1 VGREGLE
8 YPATYTTA
16 EIAEGRREPSNC
28 RDARGPQAR
37 VDGARTPRTRAAHDA
52 QAVLVRGVRA
62 PSGWLRQPRVAW
74 PLRWLCFLRGEED
87 DTASEALPSHVL
99 SL

>member
-1 VGREGLE
+1 
-8 YPATYTTA
+8 
-16 EIAEGRREPSNC
+16 
-28 RDARGPQAR
+28 
-37 VDGARTPRTRAAHDA
+37 
-52 QAVLVRGVRA
+52 VRGVRA